1 MSQVTTTLVWA
12 GLLFCAWCQV
22 RATTGNTTTPKVA
35 VSQLVVNPYCIRSV
49 QDLVTAFRDRKIWH
63 LNPNSSQEDSLF
75 DFTINF
81 ALSYLSYAVYYH
93 YPSAGKDN
101 YNFGNGECCKL
112 SSGTSSCHAFINHSK
127 KVYQVLPG
135 ALVFLFGSPLYIILG
150 PNVFDYT
157 MSMAIKRF
165 CWDIP
170 PFCPE
175 VSRDHRDKM
184 LTDFTLVVSD
194 GLKLMAE
201 SLPIKKYNF
210 SKYTL

>member
-1 MSQVTTTLVWA
+1 MSRVTTTLIWT
-12 GLLFCAWCQV
+12 GLLFYACCQV
-22 RATTGNTTTPKVA
+22 CVATGNTTTPTVA
-35 VSQLVVNPYCIRSV
+35 VPQLVINPHCIRSV

-75 DFTINF
+75 DFPIKF

-93 YPSAGKDN
+93 NCPSAGKDN
-101 YNFGNGECCKL
+101 YNFGNGECCML
-112 SSGTSSCHAFINHSK
+112 SSGTSNCHAFINHNK

-135 ALVFLFGSPLYIILG
+135 ALVYLFGSPMYIILG
-150 PNVFDYT
+150 PNIFNNT
-157 MSMAIKRF
+157 MSRAIKRF
-165 CWDIP
+165 CWNIP

-194 GLKLMAE
+194 RITINGGIFALRT
-201 SLPIKKYNF
+201 F
-210 SKYTL
+210 